1 MSRLVSRVLFGAR
14 LTFARKGI
22 QILSKPSTIK
32 HLTTSTWFCSSQGKI
47 FGCLYECSLVDRQ
60 LNQFLTNEIK
70 QEKANAFFCDPPK
83 GFKVVKTNGCEVVI
97 RKEYQDGVV
106 TPSISEDEM
115 STTEKSEDDTALE
128 AHPDLRI
135 KLTKPSGR
143 SLVFNCSLP
152 GHDTEKQLS
161 EDESN
166 DLPTYSVD
174 SVEIERIP
182 GYFVYTDLFDDD
194 MYNHTMQL
202 LVERGLDAD
211 FQEELQNFCTS
222 EEHKLYL
229 KFLDE
234 FQNYCKD

>member
-1 MSRLVSRVLFGAR
+1 MELGKCGVLQSTTLGPLLFLLYLDKLSTVAKSSAIILADDKVSETYAQFS
-14 LTFARKGI
+14 F
-22 QILSKPSTIK
+22 
-32 HLTTSTWFCSSQGKI
+32 
-47 FGCLYECSLVDRQ
+47 VDV
-60 LNQFLTNEIK
+60 EINL
-70 QEKANAFFCDPPK
+70 A
-83 GFKVVKTNGCEVVI
+83 GS
-97 RKEYQDGVV
+97 V

-152 GHDTEKQLS
+152 GHDAEKQLS

-211 FQEELQNFCTS
+211 FQQELQNFCTS

>member
-32 HLTTSTWFCSSQGKI
+32 HLTTSTWFCSSQ
-47 FGCLYECSLVDRQ
+47 VDRQ

-97 RKEYQDGVV
+97 RKEYQDGVFVDVEINLAGSV